1 MIDSHTSQIR
11 IAVLGAGIAG
21 LGAAHLLARAYDVE
35 VFERDTRAGGHANTV
50 VRDGLALD
58 TGFVVHNVPNYP
70 LLRRLFDE
78 LGVRTHESDMS
89 FAVSCAG
96 CGLEWSGRRP
106 FARRR
111 NAASPSF
118 LALLRE
124 VARWLRS
131 AEASLDGLDERAS
144 LNQYLDAHG
153 YSLRFRRHFLVPLT
167 AALWSTAPG
176 RALEYPAAAAI
187 RFFSNHG
194 MLGFG
199 RFRWRTVTGGS
210 RTYVDAIARRLG
222 PRLHLGLG
230 VRELRRDADGVEL
243 RTQDGE
249 LRRFDRVVVATH
261 ADQALALL
269 GDPSPA
275 ERAALA
281 GFEYT
286 SNDAVLHT
294 ATSLLPRTPS
304 ARSAWNYL
312 LDDEGRPTVTYWLN
326 RLQGLEA
333 DRDYCVTLNAPV
345 PEEHVLARFRYSH
358 PLYTAATPP
367 AQAALRALSGK
378 RRTHYAGA
386 HLGNGFHEA
395 GLESAVAVASS
406 LGVDW

>member
-1 MIDSHTSQIR
+1 MTDSHNSQIR
-11 IAVLGAGIAG
+11 IAVVGAGIAG
-21 LGAAHLLARAYDVE
+21 LGAAHLLARAHAVE

-58 TGFVVHNVPNYP
+58 TGFLVHNVPNYP

-78 LGVRTHESDMS
+78 LGVGTHESEMS

-106 FARRR
+106 FAQPR
-111 NAASPSF
+111 NAASPRF
-118 LALLRE
+118 LGLLRE
-124 VARWLRS
+124 VGRWLRS
-131 AEASLDGLDERAS
+131 AEASLDGLDERVS
-144 LNQYLDAHG
+144 LEEYLDGRG
-153 YSLRFRRHFLVPLT
+153 YSQRFRRHFLVPLT

-176 RALEYPAAAAI
+176 RALEHPAAAAI
-187 RFFSNHG
+187 RFFANHG

-210 RTYVDAIARRLG
+210 RSYVDAIAQQLG
-222 PRLHLGLG
+222 PRLQLGLA
-230 VRELRRDADGVEL
+230 VRELRRGPDGVEL
-243 RTQDGE
+243 RTEDGE
-249 LRRFDRVVVATH
+249 LRRFDRVVVAAH

-269 GDPSPA
+269 ADPSPA
-275 ERAALA
+275 ERDALG

-286 SNDAVLHT
+286 ENETVLHT
-294 ATSLLPRTPS
+294 ATSLLPRS
-304 ARSAWNYL
+304 RAARSAWNYL
-312 LDDEGRPTVTYWLN
+312 LDGDGRPTVTYWLN
-326 RLQGLEA
+326 RLQGLDAE
-333 DRDYCVTLNAPV
+333 RDYCVTLNAPV
-345 PEEHVLARFRYSH
+345 PEQHVLARFRYAH

-367 AQAALRALSGK
+367 AQAALRALSGE

-395 GLESAVAVASS
+395 GLASAVEVAHA

>member
-21 LGAAHLLARAYDVE
+21 LGAAHLLASAYDVE

-58 TGFVVHNVPNYP
+58 TGFLVHNVPNYP

-131 AEASLDGLDERAS
+131 AEASLDSLDERAS
-144 LNQYLDAHG
+144 LNQYLDARG

-249 LRRFDRVVVATH
+249 LRRFDRVVVAAH

-358 PLYTAATPP
+358 PLYSAATPP

>member
-1 MIDSHTSQIR
+1 MTDSNTSQTR
-11 IAVLGAGIAG
+11 IAVVGAGIAG
-21 LGAAHLLARAYDVE
+21 LGAARLLSRAHEVE
-35 VFERDTRAGGHANTV
+35 VFERDPRAGGHANTV

-58 TGFVVHNVPNYP
+58 TGFLVHNVPNYP

-78 LGVRTHESDMS
+78 LGVRTHDSDMS

-106 FARRR
+106 FAQRR
-111 NAASPSF
+111 NAASPRF
-118 LALLRE
+118 LGLLRE
-124 VARWLRS
+124 VGRWLRS
-131 AEASLDGLDERAS
+131 AEASLDGLDESVS
-144 LNQYLDAHG
+144 LQVYLDERG
-153 YSLRFRRHFLVPLT
+153 YSPRFRRHFLVPLT

-176 RALEYPAAAAI
+176 RALEHPAAAAI
-187 RFFSNHG
+187 RFFANHG

-230 VRELRRDADGVEL
+230 VRELRRDADGVDL
-243 RTQDGE
+243 RTDDGE

-275 ERAALA
+275 ERATLGA
-281 GFEYT
+281 FEYT
-286 SNDAVLHT
+286 ENDAVLHT

-304 ARSAWNYL
+304 ARSSWNYL
-312 LDDEGRPTVTYWLN
+312 LDGAGRPTVTYWLN
-326 RLQGLEA
+326 RLQGLDAE
-333 DRDYCVTLNAPV
+333 RDYCVTLNAPV
-345 PEEHVLARFRYSH
+345 PEEHVLGRFRYAH
-358 PLYTAATPP
+358 PLYTSATPP
-367 AQAALRALSGK
+367 AQAALRALSGE

-395 GLESAVAVASS
+395 GLASAADVAHA

>member
-210 RTYVDAIARRLG
+210 RTYVDAIAWRLG

>member
-1 MIDSHTSQIR
+1 MIDSHTSPIR

-58 TGFVVHNVPNYP
+58 TGFLVHNVPNYP

>member
-58 TGFVVHNVPNYP
+58 TGFLVHNVPNYP

>member
-58 TGFVVHNVPNYP
+58 TGFLVHNVPNYP

-286 SNDAVLHT
+286 SNDTVLHT